1 MLSTLQRGVVSLPSP
16 QIPFDSLRGLLTV
29 LFAYSQQRNYSIS
42 RRLPQLKDGVGAG
55 LVMKCYR
62 NNTRYNTEPN
72 GGRCKF
78 ELHGSKTEDGNW
90 RFDKVVGSHNH
101 PVLELTEGDGQRRE
115 GNKRA
120 KEGDGCTENEAKLDS
135 TKFQPFA
142 LPAPRLPLAS
152 SSTLPSITSAS
163 IMAPPPPRPVT
174 TTSTSTASALSYPL
188 DLVSFLRAFDSS
200 PSNLAH
206 TLVTLRS
213 SGINDLDTLVGILAM
228 EEENL
233 TRFVEML
240 SDELVGKRIVEMAA
254 DLRERAV

>member
-1 MLSTLQRGVVSLPSP
+1 
-16 QIPFDSLRGLLTV
+16 
-29 LFAYSQQRNYSIS
+29 
-42 RRLPQLKDGVGAG
+42 
-55 LVMKCYR
+55 MKCYR

-78 ELHGSKTEDGNW
+78 ELHGSKTEDGKW

-101 PVLELTEGDGQRRE
+101 PVLELTEDDDGGRE
-115 GNKRA
+115 GNLQTR
-120 KEGDGCTENEAKLDS
+120 EGSGQETHEAKLDS
-135 TKFQPFA
+135 TQSQPFA
-142 LPAPRLPLAS
+142 LPVSQLPFAP
-152 SSTLPSITSAS
+152 SSTLPSINPTS
-163 IMAPPPPRPVT
+163 IMAPPPPRPIA
-174 TTSTSTASALSYPL
+174 STSTASSLSYPL

-240 SDELVGKRIVEMAA
+240 SDEMVGKRILGMAE
-254 DLRERAV
+254 DLRGEFS

>member
-1 MLSTLQRGVVSLPSP
+1 M
-16 QIPFDSLRGLLTV
+16 D
-29 LFAYSQQRNYSIS
+29 
-42 RRLPQLKDGVGAG
+42 
-55 LVMKCYR
+55 CYR
-62 NNTRYNTEPN
+62 SGSRFKNAPN

-78 ELHGSKTEDGNW
+78 QLNGSKTEDGKW

-101 PVLELTEGDGQRRE
+101 PVLELTEGDAQLRE
-115 GNKRA
+115 GNERA
-120 KEGDGCTENEAKLDS
+120 KEGNGGTENEAKLDS
-135 TKFQPFA
+135 TQFQPFA

-152 SSTLPSITSAS
+152 SSTLPSLTSAS

-206 TLVTLRS
+206 TLSTLRS
-213 SGINDLDTLVGILAM
+213 SGINNLDTLVSILAM

-233 TRFVEML
+233 ARFVEML
-240 SDELVGKRIVEMAA
+240 SDGMVEKRIMEMAE
-254 DLRERAV
+254 DLRREFS